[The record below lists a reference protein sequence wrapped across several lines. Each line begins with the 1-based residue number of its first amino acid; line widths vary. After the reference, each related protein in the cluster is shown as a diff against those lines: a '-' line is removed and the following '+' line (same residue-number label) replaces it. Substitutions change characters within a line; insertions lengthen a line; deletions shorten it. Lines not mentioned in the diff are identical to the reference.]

1 MLGITEPAIFGINLR
16 YIKPFIGIMIVGLLI
31 KTIGTLIELA
41 LPYILSYILDDLVPN
56 DGRLSMIILWGGI
69 MILCALLALLCNV
82 KANRMASKVARD
94 CTRKIRHDLFYQT
107 ITLSGK
113 QLDYFTIPSL
123 EARITTDTYNVQN
136 FIGRIQRLGV
146 RAPLLLM
153 GGLVVTLIMDAYLS
167 LVMIAILPIIF
178 IVVLFISL
186 KGVKLYASVQDS
198 VDGMVRVVRED
209 TQGIRVIK
217 ALSKVEKEQ
226 QRYDKVNKKLINAEK
241 KASLAMGFVNPI
253 MSLLMNLGITFVVLI
268 GAYRVMN
275 RQTEPGKIVAFTQYF
290 TMISTATL
298 SITRIFMM
306 YTKSS
311 ASASRIA
318 EVMNTV
324 KDLEIASLDI
334 YPLVENDD
342 YIVFDNVS
350 FSYNQ
355 TKDNLKN
362 ISFRLSKGQTLGI
375 IGATGSGK
383 TTLVHLLMR
392 FYDVNKGAIR
402 IGGKDIR
409 TIPEKDL
416 HTLFGIVMQNDFL
429 FSDTILENIRFGRE
443 ISQDDIEKAIQISQ
457 AYDFIMSFPEGL
469 NHVLSQKATNISGGQ
484 KQRLL
489 IARAL
494 ANHPEI
500 LILDDSSSA
509 LDYKTDAN
517 LRKAILQNLKD
528 TTSIIVTQ
536 RVSSVMNAD
545 LIIVLEEGEIIGMGN
560 HRDLLNTCEA
570 YKEISES
577 QIGGSFID

>member
-1 MLGITEPAIFGINLR
+1 MKFIYQ

-443 ISQDDIEKAIQISQ
+443 IS
-457 AYDFIMSFPEGL
+457 
-469 NHVLSQKATNISGGQ
+469 
-484 KQRLL
+484 
-489 IARAL
+489 
-494 ANHPEI
+494 
-500 LILDDSSSA
+500 
-509 LDYKTDAN
+509 
-517 LRKAILQNLKD
+517 
-528 TTSIIVTQ
+528 
-536 RVSSVMNAD
+536 
-545 LIIVLEEGEIIGMGN
+545 
-560 HRDLLNTCEA
+560 
-570 YKEISES
+570 
-577 QIGGSFID
+577 

>member
-1 MLGITEPAIFGINLR
+1 MKFIYQ

-334 YPLVENDD
+334 YPLVEMM
-342 YIVFDNVS
+342 
-350 FSYNQ
+350 
-355 TKDNLKN
+355 
-362 ISFRLSKGQTLGI
+362 I
-375 IGATGSGK
+375 I
-383 TTLVHLLMR
+383 
-392 FYDVNKGAIR
+392 
-402 IGGKDIR
+402 
-409 TIPEKDL
+409 
-416 HTLFGIVMQNDFL
+416 LFLIMYL
-429 FSDTILENIRFGRE
+429 FHII
-443 ISQDDIEKAIQISQ
+443 K
-457 AYDFIMSFPEGL
+457 
-469 NHVLSQKATNISGGQ
+469 QK
-484 KQRLL
+484 
-489 IARAL
+489 
-494 ANHPEI
+494 
-500 LILDDSSSA
+500 
-509 LDYKTDAN
+509 
-517 LRKAILQNLKD
+517 
-528 TTSIIVTQ
+528 II
-536 RVSSVMNAD
+536 
-545 LIIVLEEGEIIGMGN
+545 
-560 HRDLLNTCEA
+560 
-570 YKEISES
+570 
-577 QIGGSFID
+577 

>member
-1 MLGITEPAIFGINLR
+1 MKFIYQ

-31 KTIGTLIELA
+31 KTIVTLIELA

-484 KQRLL
+484 KQRIS
-489 IARAL
+489 IARAVYKN
-494 ANHPEI
+494 API
-500 LILDDSSSA
+500 IIFDDTFSA
-509 LDYKTDAN
+509 LDYKTDM
-517 LRKAILQNLKD
+517 LVRKKIKENLKD
-528 TTSIIVTQ
+528 TTVIIIAQ
-536 RVSSVMNAD
+536 RIGTIMNAD
-545 LIIVLEEGEIIGMGN
+545 KIVVLDEGKIVGMGT
-560 HRDLLNTCEA
+560 HEQLLQSCSIYQEIA
-570 YKEISES
+570 LSQLSKEEL
-577 QIGGSFID
+577 

>member
-1 MLGITEPAIFGINLR
+1 MKFIYQ

-94 CTRKIRHDLFYQT
+94 CTRKIRYDLFYQT

-560 HRDLLNTCEA
+560 HQDLLNTCEV

>member
-1 MLGITEPAIFGINLR
+1 MKFIYQYL
-16 YIKPFIGIMIVGLLI
+16 KPFIGIMIVGLLI

-69 MILCALLALLCNV
+69 MILCALIALFCNI

-94 CTRKIRHDLFYQT
+94 CTRKIRHDLFYRT

-153 GGLVVTLIMDAYLS
+153 GGIIVTLIMDAYLS

-178 IVVLFISL
+178 VVVLFISL
-186 KGVKLYASVQDS
+186 KGVKLYANVQDS

-241 KASLAMGFVNPI
+241 KANLAMGFVNPI

-318 EVMNTV
+318 EVMHTE
-324 KDLEIASLDI
+324 KDLEVASLDT

-362 ISFRLSKGQTLGI
+362 INFHLSKGKTLGI

-383 TTLVHLLMR
+383 TTLINLLMR
-392 FYDVNKGAIR
+392 FYDVNKGSIR

-443 ISQDDIEKAIQISQ
+443 ISQNDIEKATKISQ
-457 AYDFIMSFPEGL
+457 AYDFIMSFPEGF

-517 LRKAILQNLKD
+517 LRKAILQNLEH
-528 TTSIIVTQ
+528 TTSIIVAQ

-560 HRDLLNTCEA
+560 HQDLLSTCEV
-570 YKEISES
+570 YREISES
-577 QIGGSFID
+577 QMGGSFID

>member
-1 MLGITEPAIFGINLR
+1 MKFIYQ

-275 RQTEPGKIVAFTQYF
+275 RQTETGKIVAFTQYF

-494 ANHPEI
+494 ADHPEI

-560 HRDLLNTCEA
+560 HQDLLNTCEV

>member
-1 MLGITEPAIFGINLR
+1 MKFIYQ

-113 QLDYFTIPSL
+113 QLDHFTIPSL

-536 RVSSVMNAD
+536 KVSSVMNAD

-560 HRDLLNTCEA
+560 HQDLLNTCEV

>member
-1 MLGITEPAIFGINLR
+1 MKFIYQ

-429 FSDTILENIRFGRE
+429 FSDTILENIRFGRG

-494 ANHPEI
+494 ANHPKI

-560 HRDLLNTCEA
+560 HQDLLNTCEV

>member
-1 MLGITEPAIFGINLR
+1 MKFIYQ

-178 IVVLFISL
+178 IVVIFISL

-560 HRDLLNTCEA
+560 HQDLLNTCEV

>member
-1 MLGITEPAIFGINLR
+1 MKFIYQ

-443 ISQDDIEKAIQISQ
+443 ILQDDIEKAIQISQ

-560 HRDLLNTCEA
+560 HRDLLNTCEV

>member
-1 MLGITEPAIFGINLR
+1 MKFIYQ

-528 TTSIIVTQ
+528 TISIIVTQ

-560 HRDLLNTCEA
+560 HQDLLNTCEV

>member
-1 MLGITEPAIFGINLR
+1 MKFIYQ

-383 TTLVHLLMR
+383 TTLFHLLMR

-560 HRDLLNTCEA
+560 HQDLLNTCEV

>member
-1 MLGITEPAIFGINLR
+1 MKFIYQ

-560 HRDLLNTCEA
+560 HQDLLNTCEV

>member
-1 MLGITEPAIFGINLR
+1 MKFIYQYL
-16 YIKPFIGIMIVGLLI
+16 KPFIGIMIVGLLI

-69 MILCALLALLCNV
+69 MILCALIALFCNI

-94 CTRKIRHDLFYQT
+94 CTRKIRHDLFYRT

-153 GGLVVTLIMDAYLS
+153 GGIIVT

-178 IVVLFISL
+178 VVVLFISL
-186 KGVKLYASVQDS
+186 KGVKLYANVQDS

-241 KASLAMGFVNPI
+241 KANLAMGFVNPI

-318 EVMNTV
+318 EVMHTE
-324 KDLEIASLDI
+324 KDLEVASLDT

-362 ISFRLSKGQTLGI
+362 INFHLSKGKTLGI

-383 TTLVHLLMR
+383 TTLINLLMR
-392 FYDVNKGAIR
+392 FYDVNKGSIR

-443 ISQDDIEKAIQISQ
+443 ISQNDIEKATKISQ
-457 AYDFIMSFPEGL
+457 AYDFIMSFPEGF

-517 LRKAILQNLKD
+517 LRKAILQNLEH
-528 TTSIIVTQ
+528 TTSIIVAQ

-560 HRDLLNTCEA
+560 HQDLLSTCEV
-570 YKEISES
+570 YREISES
-577 QIGGSFID
+577 QMGGSFID

>member
-1 MLGITEPAIFGINLR
+1 MKFIYQYL
-16 YIKPFIGIMIVGLLI
+16 KPFIGIMIVGLLI

-69 MILCALLALLCNV
+69 MILCALIALFCNI

-94 CTRKIRHDLFYQT
+94 CTRKIRHDLFYRT

-153 GGLVVTLIMDAYLS
+153 GGIIVTLIMDAYLS

-178 IVVLFISL
+178 VVVLFISL
-186 KGVKLYASVQDS
+186 KGVKLYANVQDS

-241 KASLAMGFVNPI
+241 KANLAMGFVNPI

-318 EVMNTV
+318 EVMHTE
-324 KDLEIASLDI
+324 KDLEVASLDT

-362 ISFRLSKGQTLGI
+362 INFHLSKGKTLGI

-383 TTLVHLLMR
+383 TTLINLLMR
-392 FYDVNKGAIR
+392 FYDVNKGSIR

-443 ISQDDIEKAIQISQ
+443 ISQNDIEKATKISQ
-457 AYDFIMSFPEGL
+457 AYDFIMSFPEGF

-517 LRKAILQNLKD
+517 LRKAILQNLEH
-528 TTSIIVTQ
+528 TTSIIVAQ

-545 LIIVLEEGEIIGMGN
+545 LIIVLEEGESIGMGN
-560 HRDLLNTCEA
+560 HQDLLSTCEV
-570 YKEISES
+570 YREISES
-577 QIGGSFID
+577 QMGGSFID

>member
-1 MLGITEPAIFGINLR
+1 MKFIYQ

-113 QLDYFTIPSL
+113 QLDYFTIPFL

-241 KASLAMGFVNPI
+241 KASFAMGFVNPI

-443 ISQDDIEKAIQISQ
+443 ILQDDIEKAIQISQ

-560 HRDLLNTCEA
+560 HQDLLNTCEV

>member
-1 MLGITEPAIFGINLR
+1 MKFIYQ

-311 ASASRIA
+311 AFASRIA

-494 ANHPEI
+494 ADHPEI

-560 HRDLLNTCEA
+560 HRDLLNTCEV

>member
-1 MLGITEPAIFGINLR
+1 MKFIYQ

-375 IGATGSGK
+375 IGAIGSGK

-560 HRDLLNTCEA
+560 HQDLLNTCEA

>member
-1 MLGITEPAIFGINLR
+1 MKFIYQYL
-16 YIKPFIGIMIVGLLI
+16 KPFIGIMIVGLLI

-69 MILCALLALLCNV
+69 MILCALIALFCNI

-94 CTRKIRHDLFYQT
+94 CTRKIRHDLFYRT

-153 GGLVVTLIMDAYLS
+153 GGIIVTLIMDAYLS

-178 IVVLFISL
+178 VVVLFISL
-186 KGVKLYASVQDS
+186 KGVKLYANVQDS

-241 KASLAMGFVNPI
+241 KANLAMGFVNPI

-318 EVMNTV
+318 EVMHTE
-324 KDLEIASLDI
+324 KDLEVASLDT

-362 ISFRLSKGQTLGI
+362 INFHLSKGKTLGI

-383 TTLVHLLMR
+383 TTLINLLMR
-392 FYDVNKGAIR
+392 FYDVNKGSIR

-409 TIPEKDL
+409 TIP
-416 HTLFGIVMQNDFL
+416 
-429 FSDTILENIRFGRE
+429 
-443 ISQDDIEKAIQISQ
+443 
-457 AYDFIMSFPEGL
+457 
-469 NHVLSQKATNISGGQ
+469 
-484 KQRLL
+484 
-489 IARAL
+489 
-494 ANHPEI
+494 
-500 LILDDSSSA
+500 
-509 LDYKTDAN
+509 
-517 LRKAILQNLKD
+517 
-528 TTSIIVTQ
+528 
-536 RVSSVMNAD
+536 
-545 LIIVLEEGEIIGMGN
+545 
-560 HRDLLNTCEA
+560 
-570 YKEISES
+570 
-577 QIGGSFID
+577 

>member
-1 MLGITEPAIFGINLR
+1 MKFIYQ

-324 KDLEIASLDI
+324 KDLAIASLDI

-429 FSDTILENIRFGRE
+429 FSDTILENIRFGRG

-560 HRDLLNTCEA
+560 HQDLLNTCEV

>member
-1 MLGITEPAIFGINLR
+1 MKFIYQ

-69 MILCALLALLCNV
+69 MILCALFALLCNV

-392 FYDVNKGAIR
+392 FYDVNKGAIG

-560 HRDLLNTCEA
+560 HQDLLNTCEV

>member
-1 MLGITEPAIFGINLR
+1 MKFIYQ

-318 EVMNTV
+318 EVMNTI

-560 HRDLLNTCEA
+560 HQDLLNTCEV

>member
-1 MLGITEPAIFGINLR
+1 MKFIYQ

-443 ISQDDIEKAIQISQ
+443 ISQNDIEKAIQISQ

-560 HRDLLNTCEA
+560 HQDLLNTCEV

>member
-1 MLGITEPAIFGINLR
+1 MKFIYQ

-429 FSDTILENIRFGRE
+429 FSDTILENIRFGRG

-494 ANHPEI
+494 ANHSEI

-560 HRDLLNTCEA
+560 HQDLLNTCEV

>member
-1 MLGITEPAIFGINLR
+1 MKFIYQ

-494 ANHPEI
+494 ADHPEI

-545 LIIVLEEGEIIGMGN
+545 LIIVLEKGEIIGMGN
-560 HRDLLNTCEA
+560 HQDLLNTCEV

>member
-1 MLGITEPAIFGINLR
+1 MKFIYQ

-494 ANHPEI
+494 ADHPEI

-545 LIIVLEEGEIIGMGN
+545 LIIVLEGGEIIGMGN
-560 HRDLLNTCEA
+560 HQDLLNTCEV

>member
-1 MLGITEPAIFGINLR
+1 MKFIYQYL
-16 YIKPFIGIMIVGLLI
+16 KPFIGIMIVGLLI

-69 MILCALLALLCNV
+69 MILCALIALFCNI

-94 CTRKIRHDLFYQT
+94 CTRKIRHDLFYRT

-153 GGLVVTLIMDAYLS
+153 GGIIVTLIMDAYLS

-178 IVVLFISL
+178 VVVLFISL
-186 KGVKLYASVQDS
+186 KGVKLYANVQDS

-241 KASLAMGFVNPI
+241 KANLAMGFVNPI

-318 EVMNTV
+318 EVMHTE
-324 KDLEIASLDI
+324 KDLEVASLDT

-362 ISFRLSKGQTLGI
+362 INFHLSKGKTLGI

-383 TTLVHLLMR
+383 TTLINLLMR
-392 FYDVNKGAIR
+392 FYDVNKGSIR

-409 TIPEKDL
+409 TFPEKDL

-443 ISQDDIEKAIQISQ
+443 ISQNDIEKATKISQ
-457 AYDFIMSFPEGL
+457 AYDFIMSFPEGF

-517 LRKAILQNLKD
+517 LRKAILQNLEH
-528 TTSIIVTQ
+528 TTSIIVAQ

-560 HRDLLNTCEA
+560 HQDLLSTCEV
-570 YKEISES
+570 YREISES
-577 QIGGSFID
+577 QMGGSFID

>member
-1 MLGITEPAIFGINLR
+1 MKFIYQ

-350 FSYNQ
+350 FSYNH

-560 HRDLLNTCEA
+560 HQDLLNTCEV

>member
-1 MLGITEPAIFGINLR
+1 MKFIYQYL
-16 YIKPFIGIMIVGLLI
+16 KPFIGIMIVGLLI

-69 MILCALLALLCNV
+69 MILCALIALFCNI

-94 CTRKIRHDLFYQT
+94 CTRKIRHDLFYRT

-153 GGLVVTLIMDAYLS
+153 GGIIVTLI
-167 LVMIAILPIIF
+167 MIAILPIIF
-178 IVVLFISL
+178 VVVLFISL
-186 KGVKLYASVQDS
+186 KGVKLYANVQDS

-241 KASLAMGFVNPI
+241 KANLAMGFVNPI

-318 EVMNTV
+318 EVMHTE
-324 KDLEIASLDI
+324 KDLEVASLDT

-362 ISFRLSKGQTLGI
+362 INFHLSKGKTLGI

-383 TTLVHLLMR
+383 TTLINLLMR
-392 FYDVNKGAIR
+392 FYDVNKGSIR

-443 ISQDDIEKAIQISQ
+443 ISQNDIEKATKISQ
-457 AYDFIMSFPEGL
+457 AYDFIMSFPEGF

-517 LRKAILQNLKD
+517 LRKAILQNLEH
-528 TTSIIVTQ
+528 TTSIIVAQ

-560 HRDLLNTCEA
+560 HQDLLSTCEV
-570 YKEISES
+570 YREISES
-577 QIGGSFID
+577 QMGGSFID

>member
-1 MLGITEPAIFGINLR
+1 MKFIYQ

-324 KDLEIASLDI
+324 KNLEIASLDI

-494 ANHPEI
+494 ADHPEI

-560 HRDLLNTCEA
+560 HQDLLNTCEV